1 MTAIVAPG
9 RLPLSR
15 RRVLLGL
22 ALGTAAFGAGCGEQ
36 ARAQALSSDA
46 PPDDDPNVDV
56 PALVAQFVMERVASY
71 AYAQAKD
78 GVGADLR
85 PVFEA
90 FGAHHAAHVA
100 AVQQALEALAVE
112 LPPWEAP
119 TFPTLDDEL
128 AVLRYALLL
137 ESQAAHVYLT
147 AIGQFLRREHVVRAA
162 DILGS
167 EVAHVIVLRQGLADE
182 LAPGLAQAQDVAFL
196 RDLAVPGNNR

>member
-1 MTAIVAPG
+1 MTVIVQPR

-22 ALGTAAFGAGCGEQ
+22 ALGTAAFGAGCGE
-36 ARAQALSSDA
+36 RAQAQTPYEE
-46 PPDDDPNVDV
+46 PPNDDPTVDV
-56 PALVAQFVMERVASY
+56 PALVAQAVMERVAVH
-71 AYAQAKD
+71 AYGEGKA

-85 PVFEA
+85 PVLEA
-90 FGAHHAAHVA
+90 FGEHHAAHVA
-100 AVQQALEALAVE
+100 AVRAALDPLGVE
-112 LPPWEAP
+112 LPPFEAP
-119 TFPTLDDEL
+119 TYPTLDDEL

-147 AIGQFLRREHVVRAA
+147 AIGQFRRKEHVVRAA

-167 EVAHVIVLRQGLADE
+167 EVAHVIVLRQALADE
-182 LAPGLAQAQDVAFL
+182 LAPGLAQALDVAFL